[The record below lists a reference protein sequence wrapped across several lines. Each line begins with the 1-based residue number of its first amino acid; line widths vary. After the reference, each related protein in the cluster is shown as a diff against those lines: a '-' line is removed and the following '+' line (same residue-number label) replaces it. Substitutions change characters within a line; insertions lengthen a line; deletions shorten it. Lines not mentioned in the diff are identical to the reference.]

1 MLEVEPD
8 VDEVISQG
16 QRNELYHLQYQLQQ
30 CQEANERLEKALVD
44 KDNIHQHEM
53 AILKTERDSLEAQYY
68 EKIAEINMLKSSQ
81 ETDTNSQTIHE
92 ILNLLGCTTIDQVS
106 GKIVEL
112 QNTIKNLQIANL
124 ANQRIGAAECPNC
137 ALYQQELEN
146 MSKNNLQEIQELQRR
161 YESQILI
168 YKQASKQDL
177 SMTDFSKLN
186 QEISQ
191 LDTENTRLRTK
202 ISNLEETISQ
212 LHHENMNLKQEQAQ
226 FDINNKLNE
235 SKIEE
240 LTTNMQQTQ
249 KREEII
255 NTTFTNLIKRLNLY
269 RSQNGSR
276 AVAVCEQLSR
286 LLEELL
292 IKEMTSEPD
301 LDGLLEVLAS
311 AQQSSGD
318 VSQASHVFIEKT
330 KHILEFFELLKNESN
345 TRLDNMEKQLNSVSE
360 KVTSHCTDMNE
371 FVQELQEQINEYQRD
386 DMAPKVMVLMKQIDE
401 LKEKLNQR

>member
-112 QNTIKNLQIANL
+112 QNTIKNLQITNL